1 MAEVKLDPQIEAD
14 KVKAQFDGLV
24 RQRDQA
30 ANQRANIDRALNEIG
45 MGLLRLQG
53 EYAAL
58 MRVMGKDPEG
68 NALDVPPTKREE
80 AKKEEPKKVIPKERK
95 K

>member
-1 MAEVKLDPQIEAD
+1 MAEVKMDPQVEAD
-14 KVKAQFDGLV
+14 KVKAQFEQLV
-24 RQRDQA
+24 AQRDQA

-53 EYAAL
+53 EYSAL

-68 NALDVPPTKREE
+68 NTLDVPPTKREE
-80 AKKEEPKKVIPKERK
+80 GKKPEPKKVIPKKRK
-95 K
+95 